1 MKNKIELTFHKVI
14 QSLQENPL
22 VPLFRGG
29 HYTFIEA
36 KSTRI
41 NGVLF
46 EKAIHY
52 QVSGSNSKRVTYE
65 LIDAVFHHLH
75 SSKIL
80 PTKAMMRTLFHHELC
95 SRPCNYTVACSI
107 AQRFIN

>member
-1 MKNKIELTFHKVI
+1 MSINIKYL
-14 QSLQENPL
+14 
-22 VPLFRGG
+22 
-29 HYTFIEA
+29 
-36 KSTRI
+36 I
-41 NGVLF
+41 NGKHAENF
-46 EKAIHY
+46 RAIHY
-52 QVSGSNSKRVTYE
+52 QISGSNSKRVTYE